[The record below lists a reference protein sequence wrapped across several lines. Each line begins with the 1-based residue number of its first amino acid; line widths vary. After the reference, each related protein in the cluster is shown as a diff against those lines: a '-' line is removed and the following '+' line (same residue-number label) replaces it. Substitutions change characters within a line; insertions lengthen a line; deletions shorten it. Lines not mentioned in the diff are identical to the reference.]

1 MIIPATASGNAP
13 SRMSSPPAI
22 SVHQVSHF
30 FGSNPVLNH
39 VNLSVP
45 EGTILALLGPS
56 GCGKSTLLKMLAG
69 LLHPASGQISF
80 DGVTVASGKIS
91 LPPEKRNLGMAFQDY
106 ALWPHMTVRQNV
118 AFPLQMRG
126 IRGAIQQEKVM
137 AALERVGLADFVS
150 RRPAELSG
158 GQQQR
163 VALARAIVAEPR
175 ILLFDEPLSNLDRDL
190 WESLCEEMATLLRQ
204 LGTTAVY
211 VTHDQHEAHALA
223 HRIARMDKGAIA
235 SIDQID
241 PSVVS
246 PFVA

>member
-175 ILLFDEPLSNLDRDL
+175 ILLFDEPLSNLDRGL
-190 WESLCEEMATLLRQ
+190 RESLCEEMATLLRQ

>member
-190 WESLCEEMATLLRQ
+190 RESLCEEMATLLRQ

-223 HRIARMDKGAIA
+223 HCIARMDKGAIA